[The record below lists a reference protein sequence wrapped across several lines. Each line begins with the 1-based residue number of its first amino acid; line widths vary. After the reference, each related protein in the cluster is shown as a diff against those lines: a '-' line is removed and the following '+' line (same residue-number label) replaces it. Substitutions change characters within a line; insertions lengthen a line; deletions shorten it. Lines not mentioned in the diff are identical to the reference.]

1 MITKTVNILHKRH
14 ANLDSFPLRYGFS
27 FSTDTTIELS
37 YSDSSLRKDN
47 THRDRY
53 NVIGKFKNPITNL
66 MEEGRFYLVNLHN
79 NHSAK
84 YDEVVTVIRT
94 SGDMQTEHHLS
105 AVIRSLRESGDISVD
120 ELIEMHP
127 LYLNGK
133 VKRHSDLIKILVE
146 KKSSNEIIRIQ
157 SIADEAVTKYEELKR
172 ENERLMQEN
181 KRMEEELDE
190 FRAQEQIANAQGSTQ
205 TLEREKVLEAV
216 NTEVLHRGSSC
227 TELAMGDGTRLYM
240 KTITFDRDLRVTAK
254 AQTLVGKKVKTS
266 CWDPI
271 REPGKWSRQG
281 YFRNVYELSD
291 DDLS

>member
-1 MITKTVNILHKRH
+1 MITKTVNIFQKRH

-27 FSTDTTIELS
+27 FSRDSTLELT
-37 YSDSSLRKDN
+37 YSDSSRKPDK
-47 THRDRY
+47 TFKDRY
-53 NVIGKFKNPITNL
+53 NLVADFQNPKNKKT
-66 MEEGRFYLVNLHN
+66 EQGRFYLLNQHKN
-79 NHSAK
+79 QSAK

-94 SGDMQTEHHLS
+94 SADTQTEHHLS

-133 VKRHSDLIKILVE
+133 VKKHSDLIKILVD
-146 KKSSNEIIRIQ
+146 KKSFDEISRIQ
-157 SIADEAVTKYEELKR
+157 SIADNAVTKYEELKR

-205 TLEREKVLEAV
+205 TLEREKILEAV

-227 TELAMGDGTRLYM
+227 TELVMGDGTRLYM